1 MIGEYVYLTPF
12 VTDCFRSYEIVIL
25 NKEIKKNNYLKRAK
39 YFNVNKHLLSMAT
52 SSLVLLIIA
61 VLILAA
67 LYRFL
72 KDPKYLVVNAILG
85 IIILFLAHFI
95 GIHVPIDLIAVLISA
110 IAGIPGAILLI
121 LLSLLGI
128 SL

>member
-12 VTDCFRSYEIVIL
+12 VTDYFRSYERVIL
-25 NKEIKKNNYLKRAK
+25 NKEVRMNYLKRVK
-39 YFNVNKHLLSMAT
+39 YFNVNKQLLSMVA

-61 VLILAA
+61 VLILVA
-67 LYRFL
+67 LYRL
-72 KDPKYLVVNAILG
+72 LRNPIHLVINAILG

>member
-1 MIGEYVYLTPF
+1 MIGEYVYLIPF
-12 VTDCFRSYEIVIL
+12 VTDYFRSYERVIL
-25 NKEIKKNNYLKRAK
+25 NKEVRMNYLKRVK
-39 YFNVNKHLLSMAT
+39 YFNVNKQLLSMVA

-61 VLILAA
+61 VLILVA
-67 LYRFL
+67 LYRL
-72 KDPKYLVVNAILG
+72 LRNPIHLVINAILG

-121 LLSLLGI
+121 ILSLLGI

>member
-25 NKEIKKNNYLKRAK
+25 NKEIRINYLKRAK

>member
-1 MIGEYVYLTPF
+1 MIGEYVYFIPF
-12 VTDCFRSYEIVIL
+12 VTDYFRSYERVIL
-25 NKEIKKNNYLKRAK
+25 NKEVRMNYLKRAK
-39 YFNVNKHLLSMAT
+39 YFNVNKQLLSMVA

-61 VLILAA
+61 VLILVA
-67 LYRFL
+67 LYRL
-72 KDPKYLVVNAILG
+72 LRNPIHLVVNAILG

-121 LLSLLGI
+121 ILSLLGI

>member
-1 MIGEYVYLTPF
+1 MIGEYVYLIPF
-12 VTDCFRSYEIVIL
+12 VTDYFRSYERVIL
-25 NKEIKKNNYLKRAK
+25 NKEVRMNYLKRAK
-39 YFNVNKHLLSMAT
+39 YFNVNKQLLSMAA
-52 SSLVLLIIA
+52 SSLLLLIIA
-61 VLILAA
+61 VLILVA
-67 LYRFL
+67 LYRL
-72 KDPKYLVVNAILG
+72 LRNPIHLVVNAILG

>member
-1 MIGEYVYLTPF
+1 MIGEYVYLIPF
-12 VTDCFRSYEIVIL
+12 VTDYFRSYERVIL
-25 NKEIKKNNYLKRAK
+25 NKEVRMNYLKRAK
-39 YFNVNKHLLSMAT
+39 YFNVKKHLSYMAIG
-52 SSLVLLIIA
+52 SLVLLIIA
-61 VLILAA
+61 VLILVA
-67 LYRFL
+67 LYRL
-72 KDPKYLVVNAILG
+72 LRNPIHLVVNAILG

>member
-1 MIGEYVYLTPF
+1 M
-12 VTDCFRSYEIVIL
+12 
-25 NKEIKKNNYLKRAK
+25 NYLKRAK
-39 YFNVNKHLLSMAT
+39 YFNVNKHLSYMAI
-52 SSLVLLIIA
+52 SSIVLLVIA
-61 VLILAA
+61 VLILVA
-67 LYRFL
+67 LYRL
-72 KDPKYLVVNAILG
+72 LRNPIHLVVNAILG
-85 IIILFLAHFI
+85 VIILFLAHFI

>member
-25 NKEIKKNNYLKRAK
+25 NKEIRINYLKRAK

-67 LYRFL
+67 LYRL
-72 KDPKYLVVNAILG
+72 LRDPKYLVVNAILG